1 MTNKT
6 LSIMKFFNKLS
17 KWYFT
22 KKSLPY
28 WCIFLIDCSV
38 VFLSYMFIYQQLNS
52 GIKTLGVLPNLS
64 ILIGCFTFFHAIGF
78 RLFHTYD
85 GILRYSSFIDLQ
97 RVFYAVVCGAAISS
111 VSYPMLH
118 NIDKFDHINLDYKNI
133 ILASLLSTLVLW
145 AIRVIAKTIFDVSL
159 SDYNIK
165 HAFIY
170 GVKEGGIG
178 LAKQIKNS
186 KPMKFK
192 LMGFISDDTK
202 IKHHHLMGTKVYAP
216 DLNTIKK
223 MRNNNIS
230 TLLISPGAINV
241 FRANKDFQDAL
252 LAEGIH
258 IYMPTTQ
265 EWNRN
270 EQQQLKEVSIEDLLP
285 RDEISIDMESVGAML
300 HGKRILITGSA
311 GSIGSEMVKQI
322 AKYSPAELILID
334 SAETPQHD
342 IRLMMAKQFPEIKA
356 ETIVTTICSKS
367 RMEHIFKT
375 YLPDYVFHA
384 AAYKH
389 VPMMENNP
397 CESIQNNV
405 YGTKIL
411 ADLAIKYGVKKFVM
425 ISTDKA
431 VNPTNV
437 MGCSKR
443 ICEIYVQSL
452 NKAVKEGIV
461 KGETQFVTTRFGN
474 VLGSNGSV
482 IPLFKKQIKA
492 GGPVTVTDP
501 RIIRYFMLI
510 PEACKLV
517 LEAGTKGNGGEIF
530 VFDMGKPVNIADMA
544 QRMIN
549 LSGAKNVEIK
559 YTGLR
564 AGEKLYEEMLNEK
577 ESTKPS
583 FHDKIRI
590 ANVRE
595 YDYTEVSKQI
605 DDLIEKS
612 KLYDEMLTVKKMK
625 EIVPE
630 YKSNNSIYEK
640 LDK

>member
-1 MTNKT
+1 
-6 LSIMKFFNKLS
+6 MKFFNRLS
-17 KWYFT
+17 NWYFS

-28 WCIFLIDCSV
+28 WCIFWIDCAV
-38 VFLSYMFIYQQLNS
+38 IFVSYLFIYQQINS
-52 GIKTLGVLPNLS
+52 GAKALS
-64 ILIGCFTFFHAIGF
+64 ILGQLSMLFAIFTLFHAIGF
-78 RLFHTYD
+78 RIFHTYD

-97 RVFYAVVCGAAISS
+97 RVFYAVTFGAVLSALTKN
-111 VSYPMLH
+111 MLLSTH
-118 NIDKFDHINLDYKNI
+118 FFPGVEIEYRNIVLGALI
-133 ILASLLSTLVLW
+133 STLVLW

-216 DLNTIKK
+216 DLNTIRK

-300 HGKRILITGSA
+300 YGKRILITGSA
-311 GSIGSEMVKQI
+311 GSIGSEMVRQI
-322 AKYSPAELILID
+322 AKYSPSELILID

-411 ADLAIKYGVKKFVM
+411 ADLAVKYGVKKFVM

-530 VFDMGKPVNIADMA
+530 VFDMGKPVKIADMA

-564 AGEKLYEEMLNEK
+564 AGEKLYEEVLNEK

-590 ANVRE
+590 AEVRE

-612 KLYDEMLTVKKMK
+612 KLYDDMLTVKIMK

>member
-1 MTNKT
+1 
-6 LSIMKFFNKLS
+6 MKFFNRLS
-17 KWYFT
+17 NWYFSR
-22 KKSLPY
+22 KSLPY
-28 WCIFLIDCSV
+28 WCIFWIDCAV
-38 VFLSYMFIYQQLNS
+38 IFISYLFIYQQINS
-52 GIKTLGVLPNLS
+52 GAKALGILGQLSMLFAIFTL
-64 ILIGCFTFFHAIGF
+64 FHAIGF
-78 RLFHTYD
+78 RIFHTYD

-97 RVFYAVVCGAAISS
+97 RVFYAVTFGAVLSAITKN
-111 VSYPMLH
+111 MLLSTH
-118 NIDKFDHINLDYKNI
+118 YFPGVEIEYRNIVLGALI
-133 ILASLLSTLVLW
+133 STLVLW

-202 IKHHHLMGTKVYAP
+202 IKHHHLMGTKVYAS
-216 DLNTIKK
+216 DLNTIRK

>member
-1 MTNKT
+1 
-6 LSIMKFFNKLS
+6 MKFFNRLS
-17 KWYFT
+17 NWYFSR
-22 KKSLPY
+22 KSLPY
-28 WCIFLIDCSV
+28 WCIFWIDCAV
-38 VFLSYMFIYQQLNS
+38 IFISYLFIYQQINS
-52 GIKTLGVLPNLS
+52 GAKALGILGQLSMLFAIFTL
-64 ILIGCFTFFHAIGF
+64 FHAIGF
-78 RLFHTYD
+78 RIFHTYD

-97 RVFYAVVCGAAISS
+97 RVFYAVTFGAVLSAITKN
-111 VSYPMLH
+111 MLLSTH
-118 NIDKFDHINLDYKNI
+118 FFPRVEIEYRNIVLGALI
-133 ILASLLSTLVLW
+133 STLVLW

-216 DLNTIKK
+216 DLNTIRK

-311 GSIGSEMVKQI
+311 GSIGSEMVRQI

-564 AGEKLYEEMLNEK
+564 AGEKLYEEVLNEK

-590 ANVRE
+590 AEVRE

-605 DDLIEKS
+605 DNLIEKS
-612 KLYDEMLTVKKMK
+612 KLYDEMLTVKIMK

>member
-1 MTNKT
+1 MN
-6 LSIMKFFNKLS
+6 MKFFNRLS
-17 KWYFT
+17 NWYFS

-28 WCIFLIDCSV
+28 WCIFWIDCAV
-38 VFLSYMFIYQQLNS
+38 TFVSYLFIYQQINS
-52 GIKTLGVLPNLS
+52 GAKALS
-64 ILIGCFTFFHAIGF
+64 ILGQLSMLFAIFTLFHAIGF
-78 RLFHTYD
+78 RIFHTYD

-97 RVFYAVVCGAAISS
+97 RVFYAVTFGAVLSAITKN
-111 VSYPMLH
+111 MLLSTH
-118 NIDKFDHINLDYKNI
+118 FFLGVEIEYRNIVLGALI
-133 ILASLLSTLVLW
+133 STLVLW

-216 DLNTIKK
+216 DLNTIRK

-285 RDEISIDMESVGAML
+285 RDEISIDMESVGSML

-311 GSIGSEMVKQI
+311 GSIGSEMVRQI

-342 IRLMMAKQFPEIKA
+342 IRLMMAKQFPDIKA

-411 ADLAIKYGVKKFVM
+411 ADLAVKYGVKKFVM

-452 NKAVKEGIV
+452 NKAIEEGIING
-461 KGETQFVTTRFGN
+461 KTQFVTTRFGN

-530 VFDMGKPVNIADMA
+530 VFDMGKPVKIADMA

-564 AGEKLYEEMLNEK
+564 AGEKLYEEVLNEK

-590 ANVRE
+590 AEVRE

-612 KLYDEMLTVKKMK
+612 KLYDEMLTVKCMK